1 MKIIGP
7 FVQVITLDHLPMKG
21 SIKDESLEVLMNSA
35 LAVDNGKIKAVGK
48 FDVLRRKFP
57 NAILE
62 LIETPEVLLPGFID
76 SHTHIC
82 YAGSRTNDYA
92 MRVSG
97 KTYLEIARA
106 GGGIWDT
113 VMQTRS
119 ASKSELAGLTTMRAE
134 RLLHSG
140 ITTIEVKSGY
150 GLNVEDELKILH
162 AIKEANE
169 KTRADLIPTCLAA
182 HLKPQDFDGTEDDY
196 LLHIEQKLLPEIRKE
211 NLASRLDIFV
221 EETAFSVD
229 AAKEYLKKVCLLGF
243 DITVHA
249 DQFTTGGSAVA
260 VECGA
265 VSADHL
271 EASGDKEI
279 ESMAKSDIVATVL
292 PGASL
297 GLGMPYAPAR
307 KLLNAGCCV
316 AIASD
321 WNPGSAPMGDLLMQ
335 ACVLGAY
342 EKLSVA
348 ETLAGISFRAA
359 KALRLNDRGI
369 LKENFIADMQAYP
382 VKDFREIIY
391 LQGSLKPSI
400 VWKNGVRIL

>member
-7 FVQVITLDHLPMKG
+7 FVQVITLDDLPMKG

-35 LAVDNGKIKAVGK
+35 VAVDDGKIKAVDKFDALRGK
-48 FDVLRRKFP
+48 FPHAF
-57 NAILE
+57 IE
-62 LIETPEVLLPGFID
+62 LIETPQVLLPGFID

-82 YAGSRTNDYA
+82 FAGSRANDYA

-97 KTYLEIARA
+97 KTYLEIAKA

-113 VMQTRS
+113 VTQTRN
-119 ASKSELAGLTTMRAE
+119 ASKSELASLTTMRAE

-140 ITTIEVKSGY
+140 VTTIEVKSGY
-150 GLNVEDELKILH
+150 GLNVEEELKLLN

-169 KTRADLIPTCLAA
+169 KTRADLIPTCLSA
-182 HLKPQDFDGTEDDY
+182 HLKPKDFDGTQEDY
-196 LLHIEQKLLPEIRKE
+196 LSYIAEKLLPEIQKK
-211 NLASRLDIFV
+211 NLASRVDIFV

-229 AAKEYLKKVCLLGF
+229 AAKEYLRKARLLGF

-260 VECGA
+260 VDCGA

-271 EASGDKEI
+271 EASGDKAI
-279 ESMAKSDIVATVL
+279 ELMAKSDIVATVL
-292 PGASL
+292 PGASM
-297 GLGMPYAPAR
+297 GLGMPFAPAR
-307 KLLNAGCCV
+307 KLLDAGVCV
-316 AIASD
+316 SIASD

-335 ACVLGAY
+335 AAVLGAY
-342 EKLSVA
+342 EKLSIA

-359 KALRLNDRGI
+359 KALRLNDRGM
-369 LKENFIADMQAYP
+369 LKENSIADMQAYA
-382 VKDFREIIY
+382 VKEFREIIY
-391 LQGSLKPSI
+391 LQGSMKPCI
-400 VWKNGVRIL
+400 VWKNGERI

>member
-7 FVQVITLDHLPMKG
+7 FVQILTMDHLPMKG
-21 SIKDESLEVLMNSA
+21 SIKDESLEVFVNSA
-35 LAVDNGKIKAVGK
+35 VAVDDGEIKATDK

-57 NAILE
+57 NASIE

-82 YAGSRTNDYA
+82 YAGSRANDYA

-196 LLHIEQKLLPEIRKE
+196 LLHIEQKLLPEIKKE
-211 NLASRLDIFV
+211 KLASRLDIFV
-221 EETAFSVD
+221 EETAFSAD

-400 VWKNGVRIL
+400 VWKNGVRI

>member
-35 LAVDNGKIKAVGK
+35 LAIDNGEIKAVGK
-48 FDVLRRKFP
+48 FDLLRKKFP

-119 ASKSELAGLTTMRAE
+119 ASKSELASLTTMRAE

-196 LLHIEQKLLPEIRKE
+196 LLHIEQKLLPEIKKE
-211 NLASRLDIFV
+211 KLASRLDIFV

-260 VECGA
+260 VDCGA

-400 VWKNGVRIL
+400 VWKNGVRI